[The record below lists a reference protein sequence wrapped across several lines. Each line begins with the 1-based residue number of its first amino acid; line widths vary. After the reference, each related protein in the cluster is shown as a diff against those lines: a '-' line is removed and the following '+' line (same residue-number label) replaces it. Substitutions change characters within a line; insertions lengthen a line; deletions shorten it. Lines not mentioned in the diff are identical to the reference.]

1 MKGMLKLFQ
10 DNRTSLSAQTFSQ
23 ERASKIIITNQKEKW
38 KKFGND
44 HVYGFLRYSRFR
56 KHL

>member
-10 DNRTSLSAQTFSQ
+10 DKRTSLSTQTFSQ

-44 HVYGFLRYSRFR
+44 HVYGFLRYSRF
-56 KHL
+56 